1 MAFLKGCTSG
11 YRNDLNV
18 IEGEL
23 QAIKQD
29 VYKFKL
35 YLNTAWVWQ
44 SNSSVMR
51 QLPRCAEVWIW
62 GRWTFHS
69 VLLFLICQQ
78 QSWARQ
84 RIGAQVKNL
93 FWLRIS
99 SRLQNSI
106 KTVCLSTRQFNSSTY
121 SVTHCATMTSKSW
134 QWRFGTRTT
143 CKYFY
148 CTFSLP
154 AVQLIIQL

>member
-1 MAFLKGCTSG
+1 MAFLKGYTSG

-18 IEGEL
+18 IEL
-23 QAIKQD
+23 QAIKHD
-29 VYKFKL
+29 IYKFKL

-62 GRWTFHS
+62 VRWTFHS

-84 RIGAQVKNL
+84 WIGARVKNL

-106 KTVCLSTRQFNSSTY
+106 KTVCLSSIHQLTLLHIGQQWPQSRGSDALAPEPHASIFITRFLYLQFS
-121 SVTHCATMTSKSW
+121 
-134 QWRFGTRTT
+134 
-143 CKYFY
+143 
-148 CTFSLP
+148 
-154 AVQLIIQL
+154 

>member
-1 MAFLKGCTSG
+1 MAFLKGYTSG

-23 QAIKQD
+23 QAIKRD

-35 YLNTAWVWQ
+35 YLNTAGVWQ

-78 QSWARQ
+78 QSRATQW
-84 RIGAQVKNL
+84 IGAWVKDL

-121 SVTHCATMTSKSW
+121 SVHIAQ
-134 QWRFGTRTT
+134 QWPQSRGSGALAPEPHASIFITLFLYLQFR
-143 CKYFY
+143 
-148 CTFSLP
+148 
-154 AVQLIIQL
+154 

>member
-35 YLNTAWVWQ
+35 YLNTACVWQ

-78 QSWARQ
+78 KSWARQ
-84 RIGAQVKNL
+84 RIGARVKNL

-106 KTVCLSTRQFNSSTY
+106 KTVCLNSIHQLTLLHIAQQWLQSHGSDALAPEPHASIFITLFLYLQFS
-121 SVTHCATMTSKSW
+121 
-134 QWRFGTRTT
+134 
-143 CKYFY
+143 
-148 CTFSLP
+148 
-154 AVQLIIQL
+154 